1 VRPKSAGLLIAVIAA
16 AVPLVVLGNA
26 LIVLLF
32 PWFAHFQYALPGFP
46 DDPFGLSG
54 AARADLGATGIRS
67 IWPVGAGPDLLREA
81 RLPDGALAFNAR
93 EIRHMIDVR
102 ELVQVSLLLWLA
114 ALAAASGAALALNN
128 SGRPEAIRRAL
139 GIGAAVTIG
148 LLAVAG
154 LAMAIDFETIFD
166 QFHRL
171 FFADGTWTFGNDE
184 TLRRLYPDAFWGI
197 AGGLLAGVAVA
208 QAVALRVWVSR
219 RASGGPGPQSAS
231 GEPAA
236 GESSADEPA
245 AGESSAGESSA
256 GESSAATSPAAAP
269 PTDQ

>member
-1 VRPKSAGLLIAVIAA
+1 MRPKSAGLLIAVIAA

-114 ALAAASGAALALNN
+114 ALALSR
-128 SGRPEAIRRAL
+128 SGRPEAIRRAM
-139 GIGAAVTIG
+139 GIGATVTIA

-219 RASGGPGPQSAS
+219 GASGDPGPQSAS

-256 GESSAATSPAAAP
+256 ATSPAGAP

>member
-1 VRPKSAGLLIAVIAA
+1 MRPKSAGLLIAVIAA

-102 ELVQVSLLLWLA
+102 ELVQFSLLLWLA
-114 ALAAASGAALALNN
+114 ALAAASGAALALSR

-139 GIGAAVTIG
+139 GIGATVTIA

-256 GESSAATSPAAAP
+256 ATSPAGAP